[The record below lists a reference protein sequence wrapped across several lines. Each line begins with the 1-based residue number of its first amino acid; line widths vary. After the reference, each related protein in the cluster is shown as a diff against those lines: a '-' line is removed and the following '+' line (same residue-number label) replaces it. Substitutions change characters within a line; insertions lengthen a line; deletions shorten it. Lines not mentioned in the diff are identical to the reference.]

1 MQNINTIM
9 INSGAIVLMAV
20 QKILTVN
27 GEYVNVTLVSIKI
40 GEDAPNQAIQNQHLT
55 IKHHLKTVQ
64 VRRNVHRLI

>member
-27 GEYVNVTLVSIKI
+27 GEYVNVTLASIKI
-40 GEDAPNQAIQNQHLT
+40 GEDAPNQATQNQHLT

-64 VRRNVHRLI
+64 ARRNVHILI